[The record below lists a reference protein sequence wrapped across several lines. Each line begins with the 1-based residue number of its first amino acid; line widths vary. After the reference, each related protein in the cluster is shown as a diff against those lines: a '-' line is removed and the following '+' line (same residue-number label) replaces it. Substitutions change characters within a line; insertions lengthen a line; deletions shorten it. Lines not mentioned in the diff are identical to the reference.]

1 MVVYNHSNE
10 FLGFKNFFQIYKD
23 GIIKNNIRNVTTILV
38 EYDYSILKIQSKAGF
53 TLFEGHINC
62 VF

>member
-10 FLGFKNFFQIYKD
+10 FLGFKIFFEIYKD
-23 GIIKNNIRNVTTILV
+23 GIIKNNVRKTILV

-53 TLFEGHINC
+53 TLFEGHMNF